1 MRLNISL
8 LLVTALL
15 WIVGCGGNQKTE
27 TLLKKGSAAPGFSVQ
42 DHRGQDVS
50 LAELHKEGPLI
61 LTFLR
66 SFF

>member
-1 MRLNISL
+1 MRFKILLLIVATL
-8 LLVTALL
+8 LLVA
-15 WIVGCGGNQKTE
+15 GCGGNQKTE
-27 TLLKKGSAAPGFSVQ
+27 TLLLKGAAAPGFSVQ
-42 DHRGQDVS
+42 DHRGQDVT